1 MNDQKVPSSIQ
12 QEKFLKEL
20 GLAPMFQA
28 HHDIYLF
35 KNKHYVSSVKNKQF
49 EDLPDEVVLNV
60 FNFLGLSDLV
70 HCGLVSKRFRS
81 VSFIESLWQIIDISS
96 RVCYK
101 RIDGEI
107 KPPTTTIVSIDL
119 VKRIINKGC
128 KSLSLRGSIK
138 VKGDLHHSDLSIDSK
153 NSKDWKKRNQYI
165 DQIQAATAISES
177 QLINLELTQC
187 NWSRCDWTRL
197 SYKSLLA
204 SCYSLKKLTVKRASL
219 TQYMFPKICKQNG
232 GTLQILDLTFM
243 RIKLSP
249 LTPEDIQLIVD
260 NCVRLKEVDLTGCR
274 LSEKCLEIL
283 ANNLSPTVEK
293 LGLGGVGTNA
303 KDKHI
308 VALVSRCNK
317 ITSLN
322 LAFRD
327 ITDISLTSIMKN
339 LKSTLEE
346 LDLYGC
352 DNLKLSEMKILEMR
366 SMPKLKTLNH
376 SMHDGYYEK
385 LRNSL
390 PNTDYSQLTSIDP
403 WYLKHTALMQ
413 PNISHY

>member
-1 MNDQKVPSSIQ
+1 MNDQKMPSSIQ
-12 QEKFLKEL
+12 QEDFLKEL
-20 GLAPMFQA
+20 GLAS
-28 HHDIYLF
+28 LF
-35 KNKHYVSSVKNKQF
+35 LNKDYVSNVINKQF
-49 EDLPDEVVLNV
+49 EDLPDEVILNV
-60 FNFLGLSDLV
+60 LIFLELPDLV
-70 HCGLVSKRFRS
+70 RCGLVSKRFRS
-81 VSFIESLWQIIDISS
+81 VSLIESLWQNIDISN
-96 RVCYK
+96 RVCY
-101 RIDGEI
+101 RNIDG
-107 KPPTTTIVSIDL
+107 KIVSIDL
-119 VKRIINKGC
+119 VKRIINRGC
-128 KSLSLRGSIK
+128 KSLSLRGCIK
-138 VKGDLHHSDLSIDSK
+138 VKGDLYHSDLSIDTSYC
-153 NSKDWKKRNQYI
+153 WKKRNQYQFE
-165 DQIQAATAISES
+165 QIQAATTISES

-197 SYKSLLA
+197 CYKSLLA
-204 SCYSLKKLTVKRASL
+204 SCYSLKKLSLKRFSL
-219 TQYMFPKICKQNG
+219 TQYMFPRICKQNG
-232 GTLQILDLTFM
+232 GTLQTLDLTFM
-243 RIKLSP
+243 KIRLSP
-249 LTPEDIQLIVD
+249 LTPEDIQLFLD
-260 NCVRLKEVDLTGCR
+260 NCVRLKEVDFTGCR
-274 LSEKCLEIL
+274 LSEKCMEIL

-339 LKSTLEE
+339 LTFTLEE

-390 PNTDYSQLTSIDP
+390 PNTD
-403 WYLKHTALMQ
+403 
-413 PNISHY
+413 